1 MPWGPLPPV
10 PLIGL
15 SAAPSASVSPGKS
28 EVYDTDASRE
38 GEREEREEEKR
49 WRRHA
54 SQGAASAAAAPPPRN
69 HAKRCPHG
77 HGPIYIYL
85 FSQTD
90 RPIGRPACWSERQEA
105 ATFLA

>member
-38 GEREEREEEKR
+38 GEREGGKGGREEMETSR
-49 WRRHA
+49 QPGRRLLRRR
-54 SQGAASAAAAPPPRN
+54 AAAEKSCQKVPTWTWA
-69 HAKRCPHG
+69 HL
-77 HGPIYIYL
+77 YL

>member
-54 SQGAASAAAAPPPRN
+54 SQGAASAAAAEKSCQKVPTWTWA
-69 HAKRCPHG
+69 HL
-77 HGPIYIYL
+77 YL
-85 FSQTD
+85 SVFPDRSAD
-90 RPIGRPACWSERQEA
+90 RPAGMLE
-105 ATFLA
+105 

>member
-38 GEREEREEEKR
+38 GEREGGKGGREEMETSR
-49 WRRHA
+49 QPGRRLRRRREVMPK
-54 SQGAASAAAAPPPRN
+54 GA
-69 HAKRCPHG
+69 HMDM
-77 HGPIYIYL
+77 GPSISIC
-85 FSQTD
+85 FP
-90 RPIGRPACWSERQEA
+90 RPIGRSAGRHVGVSVRRPPH
-105 ATFLA
+105 FLRS